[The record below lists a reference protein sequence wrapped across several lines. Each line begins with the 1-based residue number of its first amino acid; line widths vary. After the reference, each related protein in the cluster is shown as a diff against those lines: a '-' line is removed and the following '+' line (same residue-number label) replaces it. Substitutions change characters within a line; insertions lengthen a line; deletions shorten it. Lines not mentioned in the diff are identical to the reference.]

1 MKVKT
6 LLKGISDFLYPPAGM
21 ITEDLQRF
29 DMDVD
34 DKFFGRMDN
43 AAAAGMI
50 KGPCGDSMEFYLEI
64 KDGVI
69 KDVKYYTDGCENT
82 RAAGYA
88 IARRAVGRK
97 IIDAMMINPGEIIK
111 SGECLSEE
119 GEHCAILAVSTLY
132 RAIADYL
139 LQPQK

>member
-1 MKVKT
+1 MKIKP
-6 LLKGISDFLYPPAGM
+6 LLKNIADFLYPPAGM

-29 DMDVD
+29 DMGVN
-34 DKFFGRMDN
+34 DKFFGRME
-43 AAAAGMI
+43 AATAVGRI
-50 KGPCGDSMEFYLEI
+50 QGPCGDSMEFYLDI

-69 KDVKYYTDGCENT
+69 KDVKYNTDGCENT

-88 IARRAVGRK
+88 IAGRAVGKK
-97 IIDAMMINPGEIIK
+97 IVDALLLNPGEIIK

-139 LQPQK
+139 LNPQK